1 MKKSLILS
9 AALLG
14 LTAANAYAHEIPAPT
29 TGDTYIL
36 TEPFVNWGTNVGT
49 STNALIGDNTVAAYH
64 FDVNNAGSLDIYTN
78 DHDDTNS
85 IASLF
90 IYQKDAVGADWTLTN
105 YAYEGQR
112 TSPVSPVNIFGVHS
126 FGYIDQTNAGTSDAG
141 VRANF
146 DVGSYVAFV
155 VAANGKVFGHE
166 GITNTPNATGAKL
179 SAGFTWSYTGDQ
191 ADLFTGIPGLS
202 DLTIMAS
209 PGSLALVGETPAE
222 VPVPGAVWLMGSVLA
237 GFVGLGRK
245 KNIAA

>member
-29 TGDTYIL
+29 SGDPYIL
-36 TEPFVNWGTNVGT
+36 AEPFINWTPGIGT
-49 STNALIGDNTVAAYH
+49 STNASIGDNTVAAYH
-64 FDVNNAGSLDIYTN
+64 FDVLNAGNVDVYTN

-126 FGYIDQTNAGTSDAG
+126 YGYLDQNNTGTSDAG

-155 VAANGKVFGHE
+155 VAAQGKVFGD
-166 GITNTPNATGAKL
+166 ISNPNVTGAKL

-202 DLTIMAS
+202 DLTIKAS

-222 VPVPGAVWLMGSVLA
+222 VPVPGAIWLMGSALA
-237 GFVGLGRK
+237 GFVGFGRK
-245 KNIAA
+245 KAIAA